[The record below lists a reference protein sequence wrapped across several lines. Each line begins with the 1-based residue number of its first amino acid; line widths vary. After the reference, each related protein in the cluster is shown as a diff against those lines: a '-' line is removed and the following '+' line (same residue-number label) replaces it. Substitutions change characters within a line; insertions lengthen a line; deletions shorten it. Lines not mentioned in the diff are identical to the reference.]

1 MFRALL
7 KSCFEYP
14 KLRVLC
20 YVGLG
25 IRLSEKRALIGVD
38 KGGLTLSKTGTC
50 GSPSWSTGQDL

>member
-50 GSPSWSTGQDL
+50 GSPS